1 MNFISNNIKI
11 YTDGACSGNPGKG
24 AFSYII
30 LIDDNEIKRYCNGF
44 IKTTNNRMELMAII
58 EAIKFIKS
66 VENINNNSNIDIYSD
81 SKYVV
86 DSINKK
92 WLNNWIL
99 KNFKNVKNVD
109 LWKEYLNIN
118 NKFNVNFIWVEG
130 HSNVKYNEICDKL
143 ATNFIKNGN
152 LSIDEGYNG

>member
-1 MNFISNNIKI
+1 MNSIISNISI

-24 AFSYII
+24 AFSYVI
-30 LIDDNEIKRYCNGF
+30 LVDNNEIQRYANGF

-58 EAIKFIKS
+58 EAIKYIKLL
-66 VENINNNSNIDIYSD
+66 EKIDNNTNVSIYSD
-81 SKYVV
+81 SKYVI
-86 DSINKK
+86 DSINKN

-109 LWKEYLNIN
+109 LWKEFINVKHNLNI
-118 NKFNVNFIWVEG
+118 NFIWVEG

-143 ATNFIKNGN
+143 ATGFIKNGD
-152 LSIDEGYNG
+152 LSIDNGYVC